1 MPAKIAQLRNSG
13 LAGPPEHRD
22 DPIYVH
28 ADMSIKERAMAR
40 TAPTGAEPGRYQPAS
55 DELLTFLQ
63 SL

>member
-1 MPAKIAQLRNSG
+1 
-13 LAGPPEHRD
+13 
-22 DPIYVH
+22 
-28 ADMSIKERAMAR
+28 MSIKERAMAR